1 MKHLLI
7 QYTTEGGTKITLF
20 DAEVAEVT
28 WSDSST
34 GGVRVE
40 GKTPQQQANGGLNL
54 LEMLTGGKNR
64 AEEKPEAEEKPV
76 STKSAPRKATTRKAV
91 EADSI
96 EVIQAAQG

>member
-64 AEEKPEAEEKPV
+64 PEEKPETTPKTA
-76 STKSAPRKATTRKAV
+76 APRKAAPRKVV

>member
-28 WSDSST
+28 WSDST

-64 AEEKPEAEEKPV
+64 AEEKPEATPKAAAA
-76 STKSAPRKATTRKAV
+76 APRKAAPRKVV

>member
-28 WSDSST
+28 WSDST

-64 AEEKPEAEEKPV
+64 AEEKPEAEEKPKPV
-76 STKSAPRKATTRKAV
+76 KRAAKAAV
-91 EADSI
+91 VESDSI
-96 EVIQAAQG
+96 EVIQAAQA

>member
-64 AEEKPEAEEKPV
+64 AEEKPV
-76 STKSAPRKATTRKAV
+76 STKSVPRKAATRKAV